1 MKTIFLFII
10 ILIFSSNIKAQND
23 TLAINKVITQLFDG
37 MRTNDSNLVKSVFHT
52 DATLQTVFTNKTSET
67 KLLEEQ
73 ISEFVTA
80 VGTPHDGIWNEK
92 ITQTNIQID
101 GNLAHAWTN
110 YEFYVNDRF
119 IHCGVNSF
127 QLVKFNN
134 EWKII
139 SIIDTRRTTNCGM
152 D

>member
-1 MKTIFLFII
+1 MRILFFTLF
-10 ILIFSSNIKAQND
+10 ILIFSSSIKAQND
-23 TLAINKVITQLFDG
+23 TLAINQVITQLFDG
-37 MRTNDSNLVKSVFHT
+37 MRISDSNLVKNAFHT
-52 DATLQTVFTNKTSET
+52 EATLQTVFTNKTGET
-67 KLLEEQ
+67 KLHEEQ
-73 ISEFVTA
+73 ISEFVKA

-101 GNLAHAWTN
+101 GNLAHAWTT
-110 YEFYVNDRF
+110 YEFYVDDRF

-139 SIIDTRRTTNCGM
+139 SIIDTRRTANCH
-152 D
+152 

>member
-1 MKTIFLFII
+1 MRILFFTLF
-10 ILIFSSNIKAQND
+10 ILIFSSSIKAQND
-23 TLAINKVITQLFDG
+23 TLAINQVITQLFDG
-37 MRTNDSNLVKSVFHT
+37 MRTSDSNLVKNAFHT
-52 DATLQTVFTNKTSET
+52 EATLQTVFTNKTGET
-67 KLLEEQ
+67 KLHEEQ
-73 ISEFVTA
+73 ISEFVKA

-101 GNLAHAWTN
+101 GNLAHAWTT
-110 YEFYVNDRF
+110 YEFYVDDRF

-139 SIIDTRRTTNCGM
+139 SIIDTRRTANCH
-152 D
+152 

>member
-1 MKTIFLFII
+1 MKLILII
-10 ILIFSSNIKAQND
+10 SLLIFSKLGLMAQND
-23 TLAINKVITQLFDG
+23 TLAINQVITQLFDG
-37 MRTNDSNLVKSVFHT
+37 MRSSDSNLVKNVFHT
-52 DATLQTVFTNKTSET
+52 EATLQTVFTNKTGET
-67 KLLEEQ
+67 KLHEEQ
-73 ISEFVTA
+73 ISEFVKA

-101 GNLAHAWTN
+101 GNLAHAWTT
-110 YEFYVNDRF
+110 YEFYVDDRF

-139 SIIDTRRTTNCGM
+139 SIIDTRRTTNCH
-152 D
+152 

>member
-1 MKTIFLFII
+1 MKFILFSIF

-23 TLAINKVITQLFDG
+23 TLAINQVITQLFDG
-37 MRTNDSNLVKSVFHT
+37 MRTSDSNLVKDVFHT
-52 DATLQTVFTNKTSET
+52 EATLQTVFTNKTGET
-67 KLLEEQ
+67 KLHEEQ
-73 ISEFVTA
+73 ISEFVKA

-101 GNLAHAWTN
+101 GNLAHAWTT
-110 YEFYVNDRF
+110 YDFYVDDRF

-139 SIIDTRRTTNCGM
+139 SIIDTRRTTNCH
-152 D
+152 

>member
-1 MKTIFLFII
+1 MKTIFFFII
-10 ILIFSSNIKAQND
+10 ILIFSSTIKAQND
-23 TLAINKVITQLFDG
+23 TLAINQVITQLFDG
-37 MRTNDSNLVKSVFHT
+37 MRTSDSNLVKTAFHT
-52 DATLQTVFTNKTSET
+52 TATLQTVFINKIGET
-67 KLLEEQ
+67 KLHEEQ
-73 ISEFVTA
+73 ISEFVKA

-101 GNLAHAWTN
+101 GNLAHAWTT
-110 YEFYVNDRF
+110 YEFYVDDRF

-139 SIIDTRRTTNCGM
+139 SIIDTRRTTNCH
-152 D
+152 

>member
-1 MKTIFLFII
+1 MKTIFFSII

-23 TLAINKVITQLFDG
+23 TLAINKVIIQLFDG
-37 MRTNDSNLVKSVFHT
+37 MRTSDSNLVKNVFHT
-52 DATLQTVFTNKTSET
+52 EATLQTVFTNKTGET
-67 KLLEEQ
+67 KLHEEQ
-73 ISEFVTA
+73 ISEFVKA

-101 GNLAHAWTN
+101 GNLAHAWTT
-110 YEFYVNDRF
+110 YEFYVDDRF

-139 SIIDTRRTTNCGM
+139 SIIDTRRTTNCH
-152 D
+152 

>member
-1 MKTIFLFII
+1 MKLILII
-10 ILIFSSNIKAQND
+10 SLLIFSKLGLMAQNE
-23 TLAINKVITQLFDG
+23 TLVINQVITQLFDG
-37 MRTNDSNLVKSVFHT
+37 MRTSDSNSVKGTFHT
-52 DATLQTVFTNKTSET
+52 EATLQTVFSNKTGET
-67 KLLEEQ
+67 KLHEEQ
-73 ISEFVTA
+73 ISEFIKA

-101 GNLAHAWTN
+101 GNLAHAWTA
-110 YEFYVNDRF
+110 YKFYVDDRF

-139 SIIDTRRTTNCGM
+139 SIIDTRRTADCH
-152 D
+152 